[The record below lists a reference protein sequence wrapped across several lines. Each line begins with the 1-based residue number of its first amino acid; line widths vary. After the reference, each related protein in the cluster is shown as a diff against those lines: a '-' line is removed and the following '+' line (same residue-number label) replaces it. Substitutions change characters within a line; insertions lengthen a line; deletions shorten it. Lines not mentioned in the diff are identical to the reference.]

1 MWLVLFIIGGIVL
14 NNNPD
19 MFKGA
24 ETVGDVLLAFGV
36 IGLVFWLFV
45 LIAAALGSGR

>member
-1 MWLVLFIIGGIVL
+1 MWVVLFIIGGVVL

-24 ETVGDVLLAFGV
+24 ETVGDILLAFGV
-36 IGLVFWLFV
+36 LGLVFWLI
-45 LIAAALGSGR
+45 LLMAAAMSGR